1 MLRTLTIKTNKN
13 WDFNNQA
20 KNLVKNGT
28 GSRFGRKIGRD
39 GGIEKKKK
47 AGKRDLRTPIVDP
60 QISASLKVNIRL
72 CLDSIEV
79 GISQMD
85 ASM

>member
-1 MLRTLTIKTNKN
+1 MRGRKNMQNKIKLRLLIVMLRTLAIKTNKN

-39 GGIEKKKK
+39 GGIEKKK
-47 AGKRDLRTPIVDP
+47 RRE
-60 QISASLKVNIRL
+60 S
-72 CLDSIEV
+72 
-79 GISQMD
+79 GI
-85 ASM
+85 

>member
-1 MLRTLTIKTNKN
+1 MLRTLAIKTNKN

-39 GGIEKKKK
+39 GGIEKKK
-47 AGKRDLRTPIVDP
+47 RRE
-60 QISASLKVNIRL
+60 S
-72 CLDSIEV
+72 
-79 GISQMD
+79 GI
-85 ASM
+85 